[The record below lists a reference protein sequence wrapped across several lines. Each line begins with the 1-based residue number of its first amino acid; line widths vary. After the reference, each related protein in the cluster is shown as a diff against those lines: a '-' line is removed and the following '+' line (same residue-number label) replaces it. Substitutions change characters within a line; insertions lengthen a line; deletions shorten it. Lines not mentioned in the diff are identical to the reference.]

1 MSSITIQE
9 IEPGNIWLLD
19 SVFSR
24 EECEQLIKES
34 EQMGFVEATFNATM
48 AKDLRN
54 NSRVIVDCKKY
65 SDLLWDRLKHV
76 IPQHAKD
83 LCAKVVPSQMTQ
95 GYEAIGFN
103 ERIRFYKYSAGQYF
117 VPHTDGCFSRQP
129 YMVTLKDK
137 NTQQVENYE
146 CKETSFL
153 TVLLYLNDVQSGGE
167 TNFFKNSNASQITHS
182 VTPKAGQVLIF
193 VHWNCHEGATL
204 SDPNEF
210 KYVMRTDAMYRR
222 MIRK

>member
-1 MSSITIQE
+1 MPPTVHE

-19 SVFSR
+19 SVFSPQ
-24 EECEQLIKES
+24 ECEQLIKES
-34 EQMGFVEATFNATM
+34 EQFGYEEATFNASM
-48 AKDLRN
+48 AKHLRN
-54 NSRVIVDCKKY
+54 NSRVITDCKHY
-65 SDLLWDRLKHV
+65 SDMLWDRLKHV
-76 IPQHAKD
+76 IPQNASD
-83 LCAKVVPSQMTQ
+83 LNKKVAPAQMTH
-95 GYEAIGFN
+95 GYQSVGFN

-129 YMVTLKDK
+129 YMVSMKDQK
-137 NTQQVENYE
+137 TQQVVNYE
-146 CKETSFL
+146 CQEMSFL
-153 TVLLYLNDVQSGGE
+153 TVLLYLNDVKSGGE
-167 TNFFKNSNASQITHS
+167 TNFFNNLDANRMTHS

-210 KYVMRTDAMYRR
+210 KYVMRTDAMYRK